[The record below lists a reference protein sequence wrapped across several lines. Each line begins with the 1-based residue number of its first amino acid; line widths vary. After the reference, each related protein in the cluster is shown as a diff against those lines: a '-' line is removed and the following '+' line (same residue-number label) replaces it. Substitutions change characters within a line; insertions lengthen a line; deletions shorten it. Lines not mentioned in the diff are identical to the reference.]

1 MDNQTIAK
9 IIETLCNIAE
19 RTEMSKEETEYYDM
33 AIGLV
38 SIMVDLLKEQK
49 VREQISDIIHD
60 LAKQFDGEPK
70 ETETEDRDCE
80 HCRNHDGKYCQV
92 WDCKY
97 EKRGEEKT

>member
-38 SIMVDLLKEQK
+38 STMSEEQK
-49 VREQISDIIHD
+49 
-60 LAKQFDGEPK
+60 
-70 ETETEDRDCE
+70 
-80 HCRNHDGKYCQV
+80 
-92 WDCKY
+92 
-97 EKRGEEKT
+97 KRRRIPYSHESNVQWT

>member
-38 SIMVDLLKEQK
+38 STMSEEQK
-49 VREQISDIIHD
+49 
-60 LAKQFDGEPK
+60 K
-70 ETETEDRDCE
+70 
-80 HCRNHDGKYCQV
+80 CRRIPYSHGSNVQ
-92 WDCKY
+92 W
-97 EKRGEEKT
+97 T